1 MTVNVKLLPGGLPM
15 PNGLP
20 KHFSDKED
28 KSTHKF
34 VEQELTKVWVRPG
47 EKLLF
52 CQVPTLGFLG
62 ARIGLDRQVPY
73 RAARPVPE
81 LNLKPVRLRPP
92 TEFPFRDT
100 DWTDEPVLSY
110 WVHAEHSGQIAVR
123 LADHLCDGSG
133 AGRLVW
139 TDRRLAVTVFTKWLA
154 EPPDKKALLTTV
166 CDLGPGLV
174 TGISMPFLG
183 QSFPAVRAV
192 RLDFADRSTL
202 LIRDDHAKHKVE
214 TAWQRLGH

>member
-1 MTVNVKLLPGGLPM
+1 MTVNVQLLPGGVPM

-20 KHFSDKED
+20 KRYSAKED
-28 KSTHKF
+28 KNVHKF
-34 VEQELTKVWVRPG
+34 VEQELRKVWLQPG

-52 CQVPTLGFLG
+52 GQVPTLGFLG
-62 ARIGLDRQVPY
+62 ARIGQERHVPY
-73 RAARPVPE
+73 RPTRPVPE
-81 LNLKPVRLRPP
+81 LTLKPVRLRQP
-92 TEFPFRDT
+92 TEFVFRDT

-110 WVHAEHSGQIAVR
+110 WAHAEHPDQIAVR
-123 LADHLCDGSG
+123 LADHLSDGSG

-139 TDRRLAVTVFTKWLA
+139 TDRRLAVTVFSKWLV
-154 EPPDKKALLTTV
+154 EQPDKKALITTV

-174 TGISMPFLG
+174 TAISMPFTG
-183 QSFPAVRAV
+183 MSFPAVRVV

-214 TAWQRLGH
+214 MAWQRLGH